1 MPIVNALA
9 KQRAMLENF
18 FRAAVG
24 LAPENNMLLE
34 YFAVTGQ
41 QSPASA

>member
-1 MPIVNALA
+1 
-9 KQRAMLENF
+9 MLENF